1 MKIQYT
7 LKLLRFIWTQ
17 VLKDECIRLADSTES
32 QIDDVIVKIIDLL
45 LTTKEEIDDGV
56 PF

>member
-1 MKIQYT
+1 MKIQYA
-7 LKLLRFIWTQ
+7 LKLLRFIWIQ
-17 VLKDECIRLADSTES
+17 VLKDECIRLSNDTES

-45 LTTKEEIDDGV
+45 LTRKEEVDDGV